1 MTQSEEIIRNLTV
14 GVQASVPTP
23 TRVILPGFFL
33 GGASFLDLKTDLRS
47 LNRVD
52 LRLAIHL
59 SPI

>member
-14 GVQASVPTP
+14 GVQASVPDTNP
-23 TRVILPGFFL
+23 SDIAGILSEWGFI
-33 GGASFLDLKTDLRS
+33 SDLKTDLRS